1 MGCVSLPNPPEPWGA
16 DVIRFGDYTLD
27 ATDGLRHGA
36 DEIRVTP
43 RSLSVL
49 LALAERAGRIVSKDE
64 LFRIVW
70 RDTAVSDSA
79 LTSCVQE
86 LRHALKDDARRP
98 RFVETLHRRGYRFIA
113 ATSEGVRLKPDST
126 QATFA
131 PQQSVDEAGTAT
143 RPSPAADAVIVG
155 RDDVVNALLRA
166 FSRAESGTRQICFV
180 TGDAGAG
187 KSTVVQACLN
197 RLDARRDVAVTWGQ
211 GVERYGAGEPY
222 QPLLDALMRLCRQPG
237 GERFIADLER
247 YAPMW
252 LAQLTG
258 LLDPGRQAAL
268 ARTVSGA
275 TGDRMVRELTH
286 AVEAIA
292 VRTPLVIAI
301 EDLHWGDVSTLD
313 WVSAFAQRPEAARVL
328 LIATFRPSGIDQERS
343 VRAVSDALL
352 TRGHCSVIDLT
363 PLDEGAIVEYVQRRF
378 PSGDQRVSLTPLARR
393 LHAHTGGNPLYVVN
407 VLADLIGRQVLT
419 PQHEG
424 WAVHGDVARIDLGV
438 SDDLRRTIERQID
451 RLPTAH
457 RALLE
462 AGSVAGTTFPAAVV
476 AAATGADAE
485 AEQALS
491 HLARQQQFLREA
503 GLVEWP
509 DGTTTTC
516 FAFPHAL
523 YRDVIY
529 RRIAAGRRVD
539 LHRRIGD
546 RLELAYQERAPQI
559 AAELA
564 MHFDQGRDARR
575 VILYLQHAADNA
587 RRRHAFSEARTHF
600 ERALALLDAS
610 PASAGRAEQ
619 EIAVRTGLGAVLMA
633 THGFGS
639 TDAEAAYT
647 RVRTLCH
654 AAGDTPRIFPALWG
668 LWLFYWGRGAVGT
681 AAELAADLMTRATA
695 SGDEGLCLQ
704 AHHAS
709 WATAFSQGD
718 LEETCVAAAE
728 GIRIYDADRH
738 AGMAVTY
745 GSHDVGVCAR
755 MFSARAQ
762 ALLGRVDEALR
773 LSDEAIVLATALDHP
788 FSRGLAL
795 TFRAAVEQSR
805 GDAAAA
811 QMHAAAGAAIARE
824 QDFRLMLAWCSA
836 IHGWASA
843 ECCPEAGT
851 GTAAGSGSPAESGI
865 ELISRAIAA
874 ARASGSDQFLPYM
887 LGMRADACLR
897 TGRIAEGRASIDD
910 ALAAV
915 ERTGERFY
923 EAELYRLRGELLSA
937 AGAGHERVE
946 DALLRAMAVSR
957 QQRAGLLTLRAT
969 VSLGELWHRLGKAEQ
984 AQRLVIESRAHFAAG
999 DRLRDVV
1006 EADAFVRRV
1015 RP

>member
-1 MGCVSLPNPPEPWGA
+1 LGA

-27 ATDGLRHGA
+27 ATEGLRHGA
-36 DEIRVTP
+36 DEIRLTP

-49 LALAERAGRIVSKDE
+49 LALAERAGRIVPKDE

-86 LRHALKDDARRP
+86 LRHALQDDARRP
-98 RFVETLHRRGYRFIA
+98 RFIETLHRRGYRFVA
-113 ATSEGVRLKPDST
+113 ATSAELIAERGEAVRRWP
-126 QATFA
+126 
-131 PQQSVDEAGTAT
+131 G
-143 RPSPAADAVIVG
+143 ADGVIVG
-155 RDDVVNALLRA
+155 RDAVVDDLLRA

-197 RLDARRDVAVTWGQ
+197 RLATRRDVAVTWGQ

-237 GERFIADLER
+237 GERFIAHLER

-258 LLDPGRQAAL
+258 LLDPERQAAL
-268 ARTVSGA
+268 ARAVSGA
-275 TGDRMVRELTH
+275 TSDRMVRELTH

-292 VRTPLVIAI
+292 ARTPLVIAI
-301 EDLHWGDVSTLD
+301 EDLHWGDGSTLD

-352 TRGHCSVIDLT
+352 TRGRCSVIDLT
-363 PLDEGAIVEYVQRRF
+363 PLNEDAIVEYVQRCF
-378 PSGDQRVSLTPLARR
+378 PSGDAGVSLTPLARR

-407 VLADLIGRQVLT
+407 ILADLIGRQLLAR
-419 PQHEG
+419 QHEG
-424 WAVHGDVARIDLGV
+424 WAVRGEVARIDLGV

-451 RLPTAH
+451 RLATED
-457 RALLE
+457 RELLE

-485 AEQALS
+485 AEHALS
-491 HLARQQQFLREA
+491 RLARQQQFLREA

-546 RLELAYQERAPQI
+546 RLERAYSERAPQI

-564 MHFDQGRDARR
+564 MHFDHGRDARR

-587 RRRHAFSEARTHF
+587 RRRHAFSEARAHF
-600 ERALALLDAS
+600 ERALALLDAR
-610 PASAGRAEQ
+610 PASAERAEQ

-639 TDAEAAYT
+639 TDAEAAYS

-681 AAELAADLMTRATA
+681 AAELSADLMARATA
-695 SGDEGLCLQ
+695 SGDEGLRLQ

-718 LEETCVAAAE
+718 LEGTCVAAAE

-755 MFSARAQ
+755 MFSARALV
-762 ALLGRVDEALR
+762 LLGRVDESLR
-773 LSDEAIVLATALDHP
+773 VSDEAIVLATALDHP

-811 QMHAAAGAAIARE
+811 RIHAEAGASIAQE
-824 QDFRLMLAWCSA
+824 QDFRLMVAWCSA
-836 IHGWASA
+836 IHGWAWAGS
-843 ECCPEAGT
+843 PEVGTATAAGT
-851 GTAAGSGSPAESGI
+851 GPPGESWIAA
-865 ELISRAIAA
+865 ISRAIAA

-887 LGMRADACLR
+887 LGLHADACLR
-897 TGRIAEGRASIDD
+897 TGRLAAGQASIDD
-910 ALAAV
+910 ALATV

-923 EAELYRLRGELLSA
+923 EAELYRLRGELLFA
-937 AGAGHERVE
+937 AGVGHEHVE
-946 DALLRAMAVSR
+946 EALMRAIAVSR
-957 QQRAGLLTLRAT
+957 RQRADLLTLRAT
-969 VSLGELWHRLGKAEQ
+969 VSLGQLWNRLGKAAQ
-984 AQRLVIESRAHFAAG
+984 AQRLVTESRAHFAAD

-1015 RP
+1015 CR